1 MPCPCWGP
9 ALRSGFPPSSAD
21 QAAND
26 TGYRSWPVPFLG
38 CASGPPGSLL
48 IGASSRPGRLT
59 GPRIKFTSNGN
70 LNLNR
75 NGNRNRNRNRNR
87 KRR

>member
-21 QAAND
+21 QEANG

-38 CASGPPGSLL
+38 CASDPAGSLL
-48 IGASSRPGRLT
+48 IGASSRPWRFT
-59 GPRIKFTSNGN
+59 GPRIKITSNGN
-70 LNLNR
+70 GNLPASGHTLKWLTNIC
-75 NGNRNRNRNRNR
+75 N
-87 KRR
+87 